1 MKTITLEVENEGQEE
16 LIRIYHSF
24 VMEMEQLALTAP
36 MEEVIDQ
43 CEEVAV
49 RKGAD
54 INRETLQRAV
64 QRRIDAAEKKG
75 RRCERARAAGHGK
88 TAGKISGDC

>member
-1 MKTITLEVENEGQEE
+1 MKPKTITLEVETEGQEE
-16 LIRIYHSF
+16 LIRSYHAY
-24 VMEMEQLALTAP
+24 VIEMDQLALTVP
-36 MEEVIDQ
+36 MGDVIDH

-54 INRETLQRAV
+54 INRQTLQRAV

-75 RRCERARAAGHGK
+75 RR
-88 TAGKISGDC
+88 